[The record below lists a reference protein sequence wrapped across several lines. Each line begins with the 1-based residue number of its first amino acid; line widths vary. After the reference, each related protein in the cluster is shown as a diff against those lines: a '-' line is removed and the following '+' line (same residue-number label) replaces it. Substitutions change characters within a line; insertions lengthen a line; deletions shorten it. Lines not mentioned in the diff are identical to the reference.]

1 MYDILDKIQR
11 IQTFLSSENITFFSI
26 INSHTS
32 QKAGSTDGARDWQ
45 KSRIQLQG
53 KLGRIH
59 GETRAVGLKALGLQT
74 QFREVCRSSVITFE
88 CWDLVEERGT
98 GHCVFGGFVCCW
110 IQRFTRIVLYVIRP
124 R

>member
-32 QKAGSTDGARDWQ
+32 QKAGSTDGARDRQ

-59 GETRAVGLKALGLQT
+59 GETLAGDSRQSGNSHNSEKFAARV
-74 QFREVCRSSVITFE
+74 
-88 CWDLVEERGT
+88 
-98 GHCVFGGFVCCW
+98 
-110 IQRFTRIVLYVIRP
+110 
-124 R
+124 